1 MKLQALII
9 GLGLTV
15 AIGAPGSASAEI
27 PFGAGIA
34 AVEDGEQSRE
44 NELYESARQAIDEE
58 QWRRAV
64 EQFERVITL
73 KGTKADQA
81 TR

>member
-9 GLGLTV
+9 GLGLTLAV
-15 AIGAPGSASAEI
+15 GAPCGASAVI
-27 PFGAGIA
+27 PFGAGIS
-34 AVEDGEQSRE
+34 AVDDGEQSRE

-64 EQFERVITL
+64 DEFERSS
-73 KGTKADQA
+73 
-81 TR
+81 R